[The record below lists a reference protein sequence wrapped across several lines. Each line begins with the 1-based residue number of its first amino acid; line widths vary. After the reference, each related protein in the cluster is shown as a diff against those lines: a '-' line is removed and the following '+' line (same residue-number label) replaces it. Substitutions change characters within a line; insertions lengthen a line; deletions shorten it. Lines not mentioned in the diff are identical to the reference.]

1 LGSWLLA
8 ALLCCARPGTRE
20 QRAPRPA
27 EAAPLGNS
35 GQPPQEEPVAA
46 PESIGAA
53 TMKADGVLEIMLQAT
68 DGRGAVG
75 DALLRLAP
83 GDRDYQMWL
92 AHLGGLKPGE
102 SKLVRPFPAQ
112 DAGRR

>member
-8 ALLCCARPGTRE
+8 VLLCSACPGTRE

-35 GQPPQEEPVAA
+35 GQPPQEEHMAA

-83 GDRDYQMWL
+83 GDRDYQMWSR
-92 AHLGGLKPGE
+92 APGRAE
-102 SKLVRPFPAQ
+102 
-112 DAGRR
+112 AG